1 MPNPVIVRK
10 VPIDRAALLAKRL
23 IAKRHS
29 IHLWGKPGIGKS
41 EVTRQIAASLT
52 WNDET
57 GATRPWGLI
66 EFRANL
72 REPVDCR
79 GIPVTFTLEDG
90 TMVTRWLVP
99 DELPQEKRDG
109 KFGIFFLDE
118 MNTASP
124 QMQAALFQLVL
135 ERRLGDYVLPDG
147 WVIVAAGNAVS
158 DRAAAQRMPT
168 ALRNRFA
175 HIYVVADVAA
185 WAKWATANNVA
196 PEFVAFARFRRELF
210 DDTRGLPVGDENAF
224 LTFRSFTK
232 ASEFVNEDLD
242 LRMELIASW
251 VGDSVAAEIDGF
263 LRLYHS
269 LGTLEDIVANP
280 ETAKLPS
287 PQNGEKYAVCV
298 GLARLA
304 DRKNFKQIMKY
315 ALRLDGEGQTLIV
328 HDATMRDAKLKETTE
343 YGAWAVK
350 NQGAIMQS

>member
-10 VPIDRAALLAKRL
+10 VPIDRAALLVKRL

-29 IHLWGKPGIGKS
+29 VHLWGKPGIGKS
-41 EVTRQIAASLT
+41 EVTRQIAADLG
-52 WNDET
+52 WK
-57 GATRPWGLI
+57 LI

-79 GIPVTFTLEDG
+79 GIPVADIKTG
-90 TMVTRWLVP
+90 VTRWLVP
-99 DELPQEKRDG
+99 DELPREDRDG
-109 KFGIFFLDE
+109 KYGILFLDE
-118 MNTASP
+118 LNTASI

-175 HIYVVADVAA
+175 HIYVVADVIA
-185 WAKWATANNVA
+185 WAKWATANNIA

-232 ASEFVNEDLD
+232 ASEFVDEDVSV
-242 LRMELIASW
+242 RFELFASH
-251 VGDSVAAEIDGF
+251 VGDDAATEIDGF
-263 LRLYHS
+263 IRLYHS

-280 ETAKLPS
+280 ETAKLPGA
-287 PQNGEKYAVCV
+287 QGGEKYAVCT

-304 DRKNFKQIMKY
+304 TRKNFKQIAKY
-315 ALRLDGEGQTLIV
+315 AARLDGEGQTLLM
-328 HDATMRDAKLKETTE
+328 HDAVMRDAKLKDTTE
-343 YGAWAVK
+343 YGAWAIK
-350 NQGAIMQS
+350 NQSVVLQS

>member
-1 MPNPVIVRK
+1 MPNPVMIRK
-10 VPIDRAALLAKRL
+10 VPIDRAALLVKRL

-29 IHLWGKPGIGKS
+29 VHLWGKPGIGKS
-41 EVTRQIAASLT
+41 EVTRQIAAELT
-52 WNDET
+52 WVDDFGT
-57 GATRPWGLI
+57 TRPWGLI

-109 KFGIFFLDE
+109 KYGIFFLDE

-135 ERRLGDYVLPDG
+135 ERKLGDYTLPEG
-147 WVIVAAGNAVS
+147 WVIIAAGNAVS

-175 HIYVVADVAA
+175 HIYVVADVNA
-185 WAKWATANNVA
+185 WAKWATKTGIA

-210 DDTRGLPVGDENAF
+210 DDSHGLPVGDENAF

-232 ASEFVNEDLD
+232 ASEFVDD
-242 LRMELIASW
+242 PVDFRFELFAAH
-251 VGDSVAAEIDGF
+251 VGDSAATEIDGF
-263 LRLYHS
+263 LRLYAS
-269 LGTLEDIVANP
+269 LGSLEDIVANP
-280 ETAKLPS
+280 TTAKIPVEPS
-287 PQNGEKYAVCV
+287 ARYAVCT

-304 DRKNFKQIMKY
+304 TRKNFKQIMKF
-315 ALRLDGEGQTLIV
+315 ADRLDGEGQVLLV
-328 HDATMRDAKLKETTE
+328 HDAVMRDAKLKETSE
-343 YGAWAVK
+343 YSSWAVN
-350 NQGAIMQS
+350 NQSVIMQS

>member
-10 VPIDRAALLAKRL
+10 VPIDRAAMLVKRL

-29 IHLWGKPGIGKS
+29 VHLWGKPGIGKS
-41 EVTRQIAASLT
+41 EVTRQIAAELT
-52 WNDET
+52 YVDDA
-57 GATRPWGLI
+57 GATRSWGLI

-79 GIPVTFTLEDG
+79 GIPHVDLEND
-90 TMVTRWLVP
+90 VTRWLVP
-99 DELPQEKRDG
+99 DELPREDRDG
-109 KFGIFFLDE
+109 KYGIFFLDE

-135 ERRLGDYVLPDG
+135 ERKLGDYVLPEG

-175 HIYVVADVAA
+175 HVYVVADVDA
-185 WAKWATANNVA
+185 WSKWATKTGIA

-210 DDTRGLPVGDENAF
+210 DDSRGLPVGDENAF

-232 ASEFVNEDLD
+232 ASEFVNEDVSLRYD
-242 LRMELIASW
+242 LLASW
-251 VGDSVAAEIDGF
+251 VGDSAATEIDGF
-263 LRLYHS
+263 LRLYAS
-269 LGTLEDIVANP
+269 LGSLEDIIEHP
-280 ETAKLPS
+280 ETATLPS
-287 PQNGEKYAVCV
+287 EPSARYAVCT

-304 DRKNFKQIMKY
+304 TRKNFKQIMKF
-315 ALRLDGEGQTLIV
+315 ADRLDGEGQVLLV
-328 HDATMRDAKLKETTE
+328 HDATMRDAKLKETSE
-343 YGAWAVK
+343 YGAWAVN
-350 NQGAIMQS
+350 NQSAIMQS